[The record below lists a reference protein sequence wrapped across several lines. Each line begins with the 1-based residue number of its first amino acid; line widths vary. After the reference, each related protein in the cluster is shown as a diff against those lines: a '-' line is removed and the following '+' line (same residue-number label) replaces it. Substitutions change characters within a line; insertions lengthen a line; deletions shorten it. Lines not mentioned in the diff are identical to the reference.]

1 MFKEGV
7 DKLSKAL
14 NQVIKEKVDLNTRS
28 DQKKIIADFTKS
40 REFYTIQSFEK
51 ALNEVRSTSLELT
64 SLKDP
69 KLSRLRDELLDLANK
84 LESKD
89 KFELQK
95 TVNRMLVL
103 SSQLPAE
110 TAMGS
115 EIVFALPKRIP
126 AEIAADFAADMEE
139 LEKCYYHGCYRSAI
153 ILCGRLL
160 ETALHRKYYE
170 VTDFD
175 ILEKNPGIGLGNLIA
190 KLAEKNVQLE
200 PGLTQQIHL
209 INQVRIFS
217 VHKKKEAFL
226 PSKEQTQAIILYTI
240 DSLKKIF
247 K

>member
-1 MFKEGV
+1 MFKEALNN
-7 DKLSKAL
+7 LSKAL
-14 NQVIKEKVDLNTRS
+14 KQIVREKVDLNTRS
-28 DQKKIIADFTKS
+28 DQKKIITDFAK
-40 REFYTIQSFEK
+40 RKEFNAIQTFQK
-51 ALNEVRSTSLELT
+51 ALNGVRSTLPELS

-69 KLSRLRDELLDLANK
+69 RLSRVRDELLELANK
-84 LESKD
+84 IESKD

-95 TVNRMLVL
+95 TVDGMLVL

-110 TAMGS
+110 TAIGS

-139 LEKCYYHGCYRSAI
+139 LEKCYYHGCYRSSI

-160 ETALHRKYYE
+160 ETALHRKYYDA
-170 VTDFD
+170 TNFD

-190 KLAEKNVQLE
+190 KLAEKNVQFE